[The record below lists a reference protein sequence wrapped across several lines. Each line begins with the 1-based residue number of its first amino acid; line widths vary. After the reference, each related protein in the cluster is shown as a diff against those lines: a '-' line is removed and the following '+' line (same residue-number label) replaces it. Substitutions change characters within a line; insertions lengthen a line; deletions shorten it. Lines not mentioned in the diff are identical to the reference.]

1 MILWARIYLS
11 QELRLKPDWGQHM
24 LNTSCS
30 PRKPHGLIPS
40 QKEPCPARGPFSSG
54 SGTARFAGSCGVG
67 MEAAAM
73 VLGQPGSPPT
83 AWTAVTEGCERRAL
97 SSILGWPLPGAG
109 GCSLMAGEACFPR
122 AGRGWR
128 EVLWG
133 GKRVSSSYP

>member
-1 MILWARIYLS
+1 MGLSPPRRSPALPEDPSLQEVGQLW
-11 QELRLKPDWGQHM
+11 
-24 LNTSCS
+24 
-30 PRKPHGLIPS
+30 
-40 QKEPCPARGPFSSG
+40 
-54 SGTARFAGSCGVG
+54 FAGSCGVG